1 MAERTQVDANAADE
15 RNFQVDTVQLLHQ
28 GTTGT
33 RNQEQG
39 AKEQPENMVLLNPLL
54 RWYFFFAGQWFA
66 PVTHIIESKGL
77 PRKPLRIAYSIWQFI
92 VVIIM
97 WSFFAYSMGLFS
109 PLRTLQEVDWLCPL
123 TDIKNMARG
132 LSWIVNQH
140 TGLAFFLIGNLEN
153 LLKQLTITKD
163 DVRRRVSSGSLFFAG
178 SVICLLILP
187 LGMHLAQMSIPDFMS
202 VPSYDGNGKIT
213 AVRNETF
220 SLAQIAVDAVFYT
233 MSRGFALPIFYVFLS
248 MLQFLSCEVE
258 KFKEELENRRY
269 PSEDLARNKAIMVK
283 HLIRDTEKA
292 FQFFLVLYITMLLLA
307 SALEIFS
314 VVEKIETVITTN
326 HTIIQFLPAS
336 ATATNLQTLS
346 LTQSNI
352 KAIPHPLAGKHSF
365 PYIMVVIPTA
375 SNSSRGA
382 QGFPNLPHAKIVIDQ
397 YKLKTQEIV
406 VTALLDITQNV
417 VLYAFPLYQMSTL
430 KSCLKS
436 VVATVEDSDYGDQQ
450 ANRKIFNTR
459 QDKKDFTN
467 YFRDT
472 CSSGI
477 RVLGKE
483 VSFLWTLVLTFFG
496 PFVVVVVNLMFKHI
510 HVETPWD

>member
-1 MAERTQVDANAADE
+1 MAEITQVDANAADE
-15 RNFQVDTVQLLHQ
+15 ENFKVDTTQLLHPQ
-28 GTTGT
+28 
-33 RNQEQG
+33 R
-39 AKEQPENMVLLNPLL
+39 AKGQPENMALLNPENMVLLNPLL

-66 PVTHIIESKGL
+66 PVTHIIESMGL
-77 PRKPLRIAYSIWQFI
+77 PRKPLRIAYSIWQGI

-109 PLRTLQEVDWLCPL
+109 PLRTLEEVDWLCPL

-163 DVRRRVSSGSLFFAG
+163 DVRRLVSSGWLFFAG
-178 SVICLLILP
+178 SVICLFILP
-187 LGMHLAQMSIPDFMS
+187 LGMHLAQMSIADFIP
-202 VPSYDGNGKIT
+202 VPRYDGKGKIT
-213 AVRNETF
+213 AVRKIF
-220 SLAQIAVDAVFYT
+220 PLAQIALDAVFYT
-233 MSRGFALPIFYVFLS
+233 MSRAFALPVFYVFLS

-258 KFKEELENRRY
+258 KFREELENRRY
-269 PSEDLARNKAIMVK
+269 PREDRARNKAIMVK
-283 HLIRDTEKA
+283 NLIRDTEKA
-292 FQFFLVLYITMLLLA
+292 FRFFLVLYITMLLLA

-314 VVEKIETVITTN
+314 VVEKIETVITAN
-326 HTIIQFLPAS
+326 HTIVQFLPAS
-336 ATATNLQTLS
+336 ATATDFQTLS
-346 LTQSNI
+346 LTRSNI

-365 PYIMVVIPTA
+365 PYIMVLIPTGA
-375 SNSSRGA
+375 NSSAGA
-382 QGFPNLPHAKIVIDQ
+382 HGFPSVPHAKIVIDQ

-406 VTALLDITQNV
+406 VTALLDMSQNM
-417 VLYAFPLYQMSTL
+417 VLYALPLHQLSTL

-483 VSFLWTLVLTFFG
+483 VSFLWTLVLTFSG

>member
-1 MAERTQVDANAADE
+1 MAEKASDANE

-28 GTTGT
+28 
-33 RNQEQG
+33 QG
-39 AKEQPENMVLLNPLL
+39 AKEQPENIVLLNPLL

-77 PRKPLRIAYSIWQFI
+77 PRKPLRIAYSIWQGI
-92 VVIIM
+92 VIIIM

-153 LLKQLTITKD
+153 LLRQLTITKD
-163 DVRRRVSSGSLFFAG
+163 DVRRRVSSGWLFFAG
-178 SVICLLILP
+178 SVICLFILP
-187 LGMHLAQMSIPDFMS
+187 LGMHLAQMLIPDFMA

-213 AVRNETF
+213 AIKNETF
-220 SLAQIAVDAVFYT
+220 KPAQIALDAAFYT
-233 MSRGFALPIFYVFLS
+233 MSRAFALPVFYVFLS

-258 KFKEELENRRY
+258 KFKEQLENRHY

-283 HLIRDTEKA
+283 NLIRDTEKA
-292 FQFFLVLYITMLLLA
+292 FRFFLVLYITMLLLA

-314 VVEKIETVITTN
+314 VVEKIETVVTANQTV
-326 HTIIQFLPAS
+326 IQFLPAS
-336 ATATNLQTLS
+336 ATATDLQTSLS

-365 PYIMVVIPTA
+365 PYIMFLIPTGA
-375 SNSSRGA
+375 NSSVGGH
-382 QGFPNLPHAKIVIDQ
+382 GFNSVPSNAKIVIDQ
-397 YKLKTQEIV
+397 YRLKTQEIV
-406 VTALLDITQNV
+406 VTALLDMSQNM
-417 VLYAFPLYQMSTL
+417 VLFALPLHQMSTL

-483 VSFLWTLVLTFFG
+483 VSFLWTLVLTFSG

-510 HVETPWD
+510 HVEMPLH

>member
-1 MAERTQVDANAADE
+1 MAEKTGDANADGE
-15 RNFQVDTVQLLHQ
+15 TNFQVDTVQLLQ
-28 GTTGT
+28 
-33 RNQEQG
+33 QG

-77 PRKPLRIAYSIWQFI
+77 PRKPLRIAYSIWQGI
-92 VVIIM
+92 VIIIM

-140 TGLAFFLIGNLEN
+140 TGLAFFLLGNLEN
-153 LLKQLTITKD
+153 LLRQLTITKD
-163 DVRRRVSSGSLFFAG
+163 DVRRRVSSGWLFFAG
-178 SVICLLILP
+178 SVICLFILP
-187 LGMHLAQMSIPDFMS
+187 LGMHLAQMLIPDFMP

-213 AVRNETF
+213 AIRNETF
-220 SLAQIAVDAVFYT
+220 KPAQIALDATFYT
-233 MSRGFALPIFYVFLS
+233 MSRAFALPVFYMFLS

-283 HLIRDTEKA
+283 NLIRDTEKA
-292 FQFFLVLYITMLLLA
+292 FRFFLVLYIIMLLLA

-314 VVEKIETVITTN
+314 VVEKIETVITAN

-336 ATATNLQTLS
+336 ATATDLQTLS
-346 LTQSNI
+346 FTQSNI
-352 KAIPHPLAGKHSF
+352 KAIPHPLVGKHSF
-365 PYIMVVIPTA
+365 PYIMVLIPTGA
-375 SNSSRGA
+375 NSSVGGH
-382 QGFPNLPHAKIVIDQ
+382 GFHDVPLAKIVIDQ
-397 YKLKTQEIV
+397 YRLKTQEIV
-406 VTALLDITQNV
+406 VTALLDMCQNI
-417 VLYAFPLYQMSTL
+417 VLYALPLHQMSTL

-483 VSFLWTLVLTFFG
+483 VSFLWTLVLTFSG

-510 HVETPWD
+510 HVETPWH